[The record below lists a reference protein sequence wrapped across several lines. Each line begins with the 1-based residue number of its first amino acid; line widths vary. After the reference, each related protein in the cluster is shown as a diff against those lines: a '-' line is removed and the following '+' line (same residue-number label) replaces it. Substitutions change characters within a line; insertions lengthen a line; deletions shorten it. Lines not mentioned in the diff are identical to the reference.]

1 MTDSHDKWYYV
12 AGREQKGP
20 FSIEQLTALAS
31 AGALQADTLVW
42 SAKLT
47 NWEPLG
53 RTELA
58 SILRVGPLEPPPLAY
73 SQPAFAAASPGQD
86 ARVSSFGQ
94 AVSACFSK
102 YATFVGRA
110 NRPEYWYF
118 YLFTTLAA
126 IAALIV
132 DLALFSGEAEPIFPL
147 TIILYLGVFLP
158 SLAVSVRRLHDTDRS
173 GWWVLIAILPIVGP
187 IVLLV
192 FFCLRG
198 TLGPNRYG

>member
-1 MTDSHDKWYYV
+1 MTDSHDTWYYV

-31 AGALQADTLVW
+31 TGALRADTLVW

-86 ARVSSFGQ
+86 ARVSSLGQ

-110 NRPEYWYF
+110 NRAEFWYF
-118 YLFTTLAA
+118 YLFTILACFAA
-126 IAALIV
+126 IILDMVIFGPESGALPITIIV
-132 DLALFSGEAEPIFPL
+132 SLAL
-147 TIILYLGVFLP
+147 TIPNI
-158 SLAVSVRRLHDTDRS
+158 AVAVRRLHDTNRS
-173 GWWVLIAILPIVGP
+173 GWWYLVSLIPIAGP
-187 IVLLV
+187 IALIV
-192 FFCLRG
+192 FWCLQG
-198 TLGPNRYG
+198 TPGQNAYG